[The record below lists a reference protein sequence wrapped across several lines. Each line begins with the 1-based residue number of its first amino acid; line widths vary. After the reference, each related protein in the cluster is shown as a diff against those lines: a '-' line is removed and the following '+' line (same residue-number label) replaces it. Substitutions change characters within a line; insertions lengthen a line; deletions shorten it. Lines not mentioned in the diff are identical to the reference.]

1 MSFELG
7 PIRPPSEARSL
18 LVRITRN
25 CPWNRCSFC
34 PVYKGKRFS
43 IRSVKEI
50 KADLKVMGQV
60 AKELKELSI
69 SLGLTGEISL
79 KVIHQAEA
87 HGLLYQQTMQIA
99 FFLAKGGKQAFL
111 QDANSLVMPASQLC
125 EVLSFLKQTFPFLT
139 RITSYVRSHTLTR
152 RSLDDLTA
160 LRQAGLNRVHVGLE
174 SGSDTILALGKKGVN
189 AQRQIQAGLKAKAA
203 GFELSEYLMP
213 GLGGKTHS
221 QEHALESARVLSA
234 IDPHFIRLRTTTVAP
249 NTELAQIVKNKQL
262 ILMDDFEVVKEIQLF
277 LENLEVTSL
286 IQSDHMLNLLPELEG
301 QLPQDKPRLLAIIE
315 HFLNMEH
322 KLQKAFILG
331 RRSGHLA
338 QLKDLENPFLKD
350 RALNLLDQVELHYQ
364 GDFQSALKDLMSRF
378 L

>member
-174 SGSDTILALGKKGVN
+174 SGSDTILALVKKGC
-189 AQRQIQAGLKAKAA
+189 
-203 GFELSEYLMP
+203 
-213 GLGGKTHS
+213 
-221 QEHALESARVLSA
+221 
-234 IDPHFIRLRTTTVAP
+234 
-249 NTELAQIVKNKQL
+249 
-262 ILMDDFEVVKEIQLF
+262 
-277 LENLEVTSL
+277 
-286 IQSDHMLNLLPELEG
+286 
-301 QLPQDKPRLLAIIE
+301 
-315 HFLNMEH
+315 
-322 KLQKAFILG
+322 
-331 RRSGHLA
+331 
-338 QLKDLENPFLKD
+338 
-350 RALNLLDQVELHYQ
+350 
-364 GDFQSALKDLMSRF
+364 
-378 L
+378 